1 MPFSINSIFV
11 NKCMKKLFTEKLFT
25 GDNKSDD
32 KITGNDEFKMYCNM
46 ELTNQPTRHLSKC

>member
-1 MPFSINSIFV
+1 
-11 NKCMKKLFTEKLFT
+11 MKKLFT

-46 ELTNQPTRHLSKC
+46 EPTNQPTRHLSKC